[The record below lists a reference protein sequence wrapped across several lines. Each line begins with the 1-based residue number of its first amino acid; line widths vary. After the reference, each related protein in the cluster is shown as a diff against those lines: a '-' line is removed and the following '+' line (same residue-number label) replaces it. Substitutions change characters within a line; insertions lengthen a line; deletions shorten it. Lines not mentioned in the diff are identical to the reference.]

1 MQVIKDI
8 TSMRNLC
15 KTRKLTGE
23 KIGFV
28 PTMGALH
35 KGHVSLIQR
44 AREDC
49 DFLVVSIFVNPTQ
62 FGAGEDFDR
71 YPRNLEKDLAI
82 CREEGVDAV
91 FVPSQQEMYPEGF
104 STWVEVK
111 GILTETLEGAFRP
124 GHFRGVATVVTKL
137 FNIVL
142 PDFSYF
148 GEKDYQQALVIK
160 KMVRE
165 LNIDTKI
172 VLVPTV
178 REKDGLAFSSRN
190 LYLSKEERE
199 AARVIYRSLLR
210 AKRAIEDGEED
221 ASAVITL
228 MKDLIEEE
236 SLAKI
241 DYIALVNPETLEPV
255 KKIKGRVLVALAVR
269 IGKTR
274 LIDNMVI

>member
-1 MQVIKDI
+1 MIKDI

-15 KTRKLTGE
+15 KERKVRGE

-35 KGHVSLIQR
+35 KGHISLIQR

-71 YPRNLEKDLAI
+71 YPRNLEKDLTI
-82 CREEGVDAV
+82 CRQEGVDAV
-91 FVPSQQEMYPEGF
+91 FVPFQQEMYPEGF
-104 STWVEVK
+104 STWVEVE

-124 GHFRGVATVVTKL
+124 GHFRGVTTVVTKL

-160 KMVRE
+160 KMVNE

-178 REKDGLAFSSRN
+178 REKDGLACSSRN
-190 LYLSKEERE
+190 LYLSREERE
-199 AARVIYRSLLR
+199 AARVIYRSFLG

-221 ASAVITL
+221 ASAVIAL
-228 MKDLIEEE
+228 MEDLIKEEP
-236 SLAKI
+236 LVKI